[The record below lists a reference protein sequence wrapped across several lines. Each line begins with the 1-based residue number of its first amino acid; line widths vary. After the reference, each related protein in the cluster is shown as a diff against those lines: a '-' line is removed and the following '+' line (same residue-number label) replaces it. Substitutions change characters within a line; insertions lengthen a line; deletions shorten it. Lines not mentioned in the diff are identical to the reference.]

1 MNFNSPKSEPKKSK
15 EKIDTMKVEKTEIA
29 SKPTQKPIDKPRN
42 KIESPKIDIKK
53 EPRNKIQREKVNL
66 LTPTRNKIERPKIDF
81 KRESRN
87 KIQRE
92 KINLLT
98 PSRNKIERPKF
109 DPTAPTRNKIEPRKI
124 DPKKEPKHKIQPR
137 VIDPKAPPRHKIE
150 RPTLDLTREPKNKI
164 TLPKLESKDMQNFDT
179 NPLDKYFQNVKNDIL
194 KLEKIKEEIKNVD
207 WKSISDNW
215 SITTHPNQ
223 YAKSLDPT
231 KNPSLENPLYRKKEW
246 LNKVYHNKNWNL
258 TDKKIANLCGVSQP
272 LIIRWRKRHQIPR
285 KEGNWVNISNG
296 NAQGKLLNVKTGR
309 VCISIPEEYVHPELK
324 PKENPIVLYF
334 NNNKKFTKNE
344 IEFLQKN
351 DINIEDLKS
360 RYGWVENEKIATQFY
375 REVIHSQ
382 FKRIPTTEELHKSG
396 FSGYMSAV
404 RKKLRI
410 GMTELVKKTGLAP
423 RYEVRFKYDDKNFSD
438 LQEFF
443 TGKVYPELK
452 IRHGLEG
459 SQPPTSTHISSSEY
473 RGLLSALKKFGYS
486 YNEFIKNLGFKP
498 KYEYTYKNKS
508 YSELKTIFK
517 EQIVPSLN
525 EKLKLKSKSPSYD
538 EVETYYR
545 GFINTIDRFNKSY
558 TDFVKDLG
566 LNPRQTFEAEL
577 GVANHEALKFVIS
590 ESLNHDK
597 NRFNYYSEIKILHP
611 KRNLQIDGLIIN
623 NTSFSKDI
631 KKKMENFNIR
641 ETQASN
647 LIKEIPKKD
656 FILFDF
662 SNGYFCRNNIIKTEL
677 IARKIQK
684 YHNLDNSLLFLVG
697 TRWPSQKTI
706 RVLPRVINNDNT
718 NISTQNTFLIN
729 PSLFSRLVGLEGESL
744 KNFNNIISFN
754 EKRDLESIK
763 EIIDEYKERKII
775 ILNTDHF
782 KNTLKNRSLHRW
794 I

>member
-1 MNFNSPKSEPKKSK
+1 
-15 EKIDTMKVEKTEIA
+15 
-29 SKPTQKPIDKPRN
+29 
-42 KIESPKIDIKK
+42 
-53 EPRNKIQREKVNL
+53 
-66 LTPTRNKIERPKIDF
+66 
-81 KRESRN
+81 
-87 KIQRE
+87 
-92 KINLLT
+92 
-98 PSRNKIERPKF
+98 
-109 DPTAPTRNKIEPRKI
+109 
-124 DPKKEPKHKIQPR
+124 
-137 VIDPKAPPRHKIE
+137 
-150 RPTLDLTREPKNKI
+150 
-164 TLPKLESKDMQNFDT
+164 
-179 NPLDKYFQNVKNDIL
+179 
-194 KLEKIKEEIKNVD
+194 
-207 WKSISDNW
+207 
-215 SITTHPNQ
+215 
-223 YAKSLDPT
+223 
-231 KNPSLENPLYRKKEW
+231 
-246 LNKVYHNKNWNL
+246 VYHNKNWNL

-410 GMTELVKKTGLAP
+410 VMTELVKKTGLAP

>member
-1 MNFNSPKSEPKKSK
+1 MDLNSPKSEPNT
-15 EKIDTMKVEKTEIA
+15 EKAEKDEIA
-29 SKPTQKPIDKPRN
+29 SKPDDTPKKSKTDYKDKKIEGSSQKPKGKPKN
-42 KIESPKIDIKK
+42 KIEPRKIDIQK
-53 EPRNKIQREKVNL
+53 EPKHKIQHQNL
-66 LTPTRNKIERPKIDF
+66 NH
-81 KRESRN
+81 
-87 KIQRE
+87 
-92 KINLLT
+92 LT

-124 DPKKEPKHKIQPR
+124 DPKKEPKNKIEPRKIDPKKEPKHKIQRQKLNPLTPSR
-137 VIDPKAPPRHKIE
+137 NKIE
-150 RPTLDLTREPKNKI
+150 SPTFNPGREPINKIEPRQFKPGKPRNKIEPVHLDFTREPKNKI
-164 TLPKLESKDMQNFDT
+164 SLPKLESKDMQNFDT
-179 NPLDKYFQNVKNDIL
+179 NTLDIDNAPSIQKIKND
-194 KLEKIKEEIKNVD
+194 
-207 WKSISDNW
+207 
-215 SITTHPNQ
+215 T
-223 YAKSLDPT
+223 
-231 KNPSLENPLYRKKEW
+231 
-246 LNKVYHNKNWNL
+246 
-258 TDKKIANLCGVSQP
+258 
-272 LIIRWRKRHQIPR
+272 
-285 KEGNWVNISNG
+285 
-296 NAQGKLLNVKTGR
+296 
-309 VCISIPEEYVHPELK
+309 LK
-324 PKENPIVLYF
+324 PNPIVLYF

-360 RYGWVENEKIATQFY
+360 RYSWVENEKIAAQFY

-382 FKRIPTTEELHKSG
+382 FIRIPTTLELHKSG
-396 FSGYMSAV
+396 FSGYMNAV

-410 GMTELVKKTGLAP
+410 GYTELVKKAGFTP
-423 RYEVRFKYDDKNFSD
+423 QYEVRFKYDDKNFSD

-443 TGKVYPELK
+443 TGKVYPELRT
-452 IRHGLEG
+452 RHGLEG
-459 SQPPTSTHISSSEY
+459 FQPPTSTHISSSEY
-473 RGLLSALKKFGYS
+473 RGLLSALKKLGYS
-486 YNEFIKNLGFKP
+486 YNEFIKNIGFKP
-498 KYEYTYKNKS
+498 KYEYKYKNKS

-517 EQIVPSLN
+517 EQIVPDLN
-525 EKLKLKSKSPSYD
+525 EKLKLKSKSEHFETPSYD

-558 TDFVKDLG
+558 IDFVKDLG

-577 GVANHEALKFVIS
+577 GVFNHEALKFVIS
-590 ESLNHDK
+590 ESMNHDK

-631 KKKMENFNIR
+631 KRKMENFNIR

-662 SNGYFCRNNIIKTEL
+662 SNGYFCRNNIIRTEL

-697 TRWPSQKTI
+697 TRWPYQKSI
-706 RVLPRVINNDNT
+706 RELPRVINNNNT

-744 KNFNNIISFN
+744 RNFNNIISFN
-754 EKRDLESIK
+754 EKRDLEGIK
-763 EIIDEYKERKII
+763 DIIDEYKERKII

-782 KNTLKNRSLHRW
+782 KNALKNRSLHRW

>member
-1 MNFNSPKSEPKKSK
+1 MNLNSPKSEPKKSI
-15 EKIDTMKVEKTEIA
+15 EKFNAVKVDKIEIA
-29 SKPTQKPIDKPRN
+29 SKQTQKPNDKPKN
-42 KIESPKIDIKK
+42 KIERSKIDIKK
-53 EPRNKIQREKVNL
+53 EPRNKIQIEKVNL
-66 LTPTRNKIERPKIDF
+66 LTPPRNKIERPKIDF

-87 KIQRE
+87 KIQRV
-92 KINLLT
+92 KKDLLT

-109 DPTAPTRNKIEPRKI
+109 DPTTPTRNKIELRQFT
-124 DPKKEPKHKIQPR
+124 PKKSKN
-137 VIDPKAPPRHKIE
+137 KIE
-150 RPTLDLTREPKNKI
+150 PVHSDFTREPKNKI
-164 TLPKLESKDMQNFDT
+164 TLPKLESKDMQNSNT
-179 NPLDKYFQNVKNDIL
+179 NTLDIDNAPSIQNIKNNIL
-194 KLEKIKEEIKNVD
+194 K
-207 WKSISDNW
+207 
-215 SITTHPNQ
+215 P
-223 YAKSLDPT
+223 
-231 KNPSLENPLYRKKEW
+231 
-246 LNKVYHNKNWNL
+246 
-258 TDKKIANLCGVSQP
+258 
-272 LIIRWRKRHQIPR
+272 
-285 KEGNWVNISNG
+285 
-296 NAQGKLLNVKTGR
+296 
-309 VCISIPEEYVHPELK
+309 
-324 PKENPIVLYF
+324 NPIVLYF

-360 RYGWVENEKIATQFY
+360 RYSWVENENIAAQFY

-382 FKRIPTTEELHKSG
+382 FIRIPTTLDLHKSG
-396 FSGYMSAV
+396 FSGYMNAV

-410 GMTELVKKTGLAP
+410 GYTELVKKAGFAP

-443 TGKVYPELK
+443 TGKIYPELRT
-452 IRHGLEG
+452 RHGLEG
-459 SQPPTSTHISSSEY
+459 FQPPTSTHISSSEY
-473 RGLLSALKKFGYS
+473 RVLLSALKKFGYS

-498 KYEYTYKNKS
+498 EYEYIHKNKS

-525 EKLKLKSKSPSYD
+525 EKLKLKSKSEHFETPSYD

-545 GFINTIDRFNKSY
+545 GFINTIDRFDKSY
-558 TDFVKDLG
+558 IDFVKDLG
-566 LNPRQTFEAEL
+566 LKPRQTFEAEL

-590 ESLNHDK
+590 ESMNHDK

-631 KKKMENFNIR
+631 KKIMENFNIR

-662 SNGYFCRNNIIKTEL
+662 SNGYFHRNNIIRTEL
-677 IARKIQK
+677 IGRKIQK

-697 TRWPSQKTI
+697 TRWPYQKTI
-706 RVLPRVINNDNT
+706 RELPKVINNS

-744 KNFNNIISFN
+744 RNFNNIISFN
-754 EKRDLESIK
+754 EKCDLESIK

-775 ILNTDHF
+775 ILSTDHF

>member
-1 MNFNSPKSEPKKSK
+1 MDLNAPNSEPNT
-15 EKIDTMKVEKTEIA
+15 EKAEKDEIA
-29 SKPTQKPIDKPRN
+29 SKPDDTPKKSKTDYKDKKIEGSSQKPKDKP
-42 KIESPKIDIKK
+42 K
-53 EPRNKIQREKVNL
+53 
-66 LTPTRNKIERPKIDF
+66 
-81 KRESRN
+81 
-87 KIQRE
+87 
-92 KINLLT
+92 
-98 PSRNKIERPKF
+98 
-109 DPTAPTRNKIEPRKI
+109 NKIEPRKI
-124 DPKKEPKHKIQPR
+124 DPKKEPKNKIQKSKFNPLTPPRNKIERRRIDIQKEPMHKIQRQKLNPLTPSR
-137 VIDPKAPPRHKIE
+137 NKIE
-150 RPTLDLTREPKNKI
+150 RPTLDLNRDPINKIEPRQFKPGKPRNKIEPVHLDFTREPKNKI
-164 TLPKLESKDMQNFDT
+164 SLPKLESKDMQNFDT
-179 NPLDKYFQNVKNDIL
+179 NTLDIDNAPSIQNIKND
-194 KLEKIKEEIKNVD
+194 
-207 WKSISDNW
+207 
-215 SITTHPNQ
+215 T
-223 YAKSLDPT
+223 
-231 KNPSLENPLYRKKEW
+231 
-246 LNKVYHNKNWNL
+246 
-258 TDKKIANLCGVSQP
+258 
-272 LIIRWRKRHQIPR
+272 
-285 KEGNWVNISNG
+285 
-296 NAQGKLLNVKTGR
+296 
-309 VCISIPEEYVHPELK
+309 LK
-324 PKENPIVLYF
+324 PNPIVLYF
-334 NNNKKFTKNE
+334 NNNKKFTKND

-360 RYGWVENEKIATQFY
+360 RYSWVENEKIAAQFY

-382 FKRIPTTEELHKSG
+382 FIRIPTTLELHKSG
-396 FSGYMSAV
+396 FSGYMNAV

-410 GMTELVKKTGLAP
+410 GYTELVKKSGFTP
-423 RYEVRFKYDDKNFSD
+423 QYEVRFKYDDKNFSD

-443 TGKVYPELK
+443 TGKVYPELRT
-452 IRHGLEG
+452 RHGLEG
-459 SQPPTSTHISSSEY
+459 FQPPTSTHISSSEY
-473 RGLLSALKKFGYS
+473 RGLLSALKKLGYS
-486 YNEFIKNLGFKP
+486 YNEFIKNIGFKP
-498 KYEYTYKNKS
+498 KYEYIYKNKS

-517 EQIVPSLN
+517 EQIVPDLN
-525 EKLKLKSKSPSYD
+525 EKLKLKSKSEHFETPSYD

-558 TDFVKDLG
+558 IDFVKDLG

-590 ESLNHDK
+590 ESMNHDK

-631 KKKMENFNIR
+631 KRKMENFNIR

-662 SNGYFCRNNIIKTEL
+662 SNGYFCRNNIIRTEL

-697 TRWPSQKTI
+697 TRWPYQKSI
-706 RVLPRVINNDNT
+706 RELPRVINNNNT

-744 KNFNNIISFN
+744 RNFNNIISFN
-754 EKRDLESIK
+754 EKRDLEGIK

-782 KNTLKNRSLHRW
+782 KNALKNRSLHRW

>member
-1 MNFNSPKSEPKKSK
+1 
-15 EKIDTMKVEKTEIA
+15 
-29 SKPTQKPIDKPRN
+29 
-42 KIESPKIDIKK
+42 
-53 EPRNKIQREKVNL
+53 
-66 LTPTRNKIERPKIDF
+66 
-81 KRESRN
+81 
-87 KIQRE
+87 
-92 KINLLT
+92 
-98 PSRNKIERPKF
+98 
-109 DPTAPTRNKIEPRKI
+109 
-124 DPKKEPKHKIQPR
+124 
-137 VIDPKAPPRHKIE
+137 
-150 RPTLDLTREPKNKI
+150 
-164 TLPKLESKDMQNFDT
+164 MQNFDT
-179 NPLDKYFQNVKNDIL
+179 NPLGKYFQNVKNDIL
-194 KLEKIKEEIKNVD
+194 KLEKIKEEIKNLD

-231 KNPSLENPLYRKKEW
+231 KIPSLENPLYRNKEW

-258 TDKKIANLCGVSQP
+258 TDKKIANLCGVSQS
-272 LIIRWRKRHQIPR
+272 LITRWRKRHQIPM
-285 KEGNWVNISNG
+285 KEGNRLNISND

-309 VCISIPEEYVHPELK
+309 VCVAMPEEYMHPELK
-324 PKENPIVLYF
+324 PLQDGGFIRPEHTFEMKKYLANNPQLELSKKYLIQGKYVSTRSNQYGEYKDSSLDLTRSLSKENPIVLYF

-360 RYGWVENEKIATQFY
+360 RYSWVENEKIAAQFY

-382 FKRIPTTEELHKSG
+382 FIRIPTTLELHKSG
-396 FSGYMSAV
+396 FSGYMNAV

-410 GMTELVKKTGLAP
+410 GYTELVKKAGFAP

-443 TGKVYPELK
+443 TGKVYPELRT
-452 IRHGLEG
+452 RHGLEG
-459 SQPPTSTHISSSEY
+459 FQPPTSTHISYSEY

-486 YNEFIKNLGFKP
+486 YNEFIKIIGFKP
-498 KYEYTYKNKS
+498 KYEYIYKNKS

-517 EQIVPSLN
+517 EQIVPDLN
-525 EKLKLKSKSPSYD
+525 EKLKLKSKSEHFETPSYD
-538 EVETYYR
+538 EVETYYC
-545 GFINTIDRFNKSY
+545 GFINTIDRFDKSY
-558 TDFVKDLG
+558 IDFVKDLG

-590 ESLNHDK
+590 ESMNHDK

-623 NTSFSKDI
+623 NTNFSKDI
-631 KKKMENFNIR
+631 KKKMDNFNIR
-641 ETQASN
+641 ETQAIN

-662 SNGYFCRNNIIKTEL
+662 SNGYFYRNNIIRTEL

-697 TRWPSQKTI
+697 TRWQSQKTI
-706 RVLPRVINNDNT
+706 RELPRVIKNDNT
-718 NISTQNTFLIN
+718 NISTQNTFLIK
-729 PSLFSRLVGLEGESL
+729 PSLFSRLVELEGESL
-744 KNFNNIISFN
+744 RNFNNIISFN

-782 KNTLKNRSLHRW
+782 KNTIKNRSLHRW